1 MKIYVCV
8 RNVISTSKS
17 FNGLPSIGD
26 DLLKRH
32 TIRNK
37 SLLRASLQIGFPPK
51 NTKSDIRRL
60 SSVKSDG
67 LTVDGWRSVMLLFV
81 SEINLTNEL
90 VVEMYGKVKVPEIL
104 LESK

>member
-1 MKIYVCV
+1 MW
-8 RNVISTSKS
+8 NLISTSQS
-17 FNGLPSIGD
+17 LYGLPSIGD

-37 SLLRASLQIGFPPK
+37 SLLWESWQMGFPPK
-51 NTKSDIRRL
+51 KTKSDIWRL
-60 SSVKSDG
+60 ASVKSDG
-67 LTVDGWRSVMLLFV
+67 LTVDGLRSVMLLFM
-81 SEINLTNEL
+81 SEINRNREL